1 MNSKNED
8 LDSKVVKKKVENN
21 SGLSEYQITLFTNR
35 IKNLTQHLK
44 NNKKELKIYVIPQV
58 NLDSVIETVPLL
70 QETLSECSKLAVQ
83 ANKMWVK
90 VLAVSKKPDMS
101 IDNVYRQLI
110 RVVYRQL
117 QVVYRPP
124 CLTVSASTL

>member
-44 NNKKELKIYVIPQV
+44 NNKKDFNTQRGLMKIVGKRRKLLSYLK
-58 NLDSVIETVPLL
+58 SKS
-70 QETLSECSKLAVQ
+70 SERYE
-83 ANKMWVK
+83 
-90 VLAVSKKPDMS
+90 S
-101 IDNVYRQLI
+101 IIKSLGLR
-110 RVVYRQL
+110 R
-117 QVVYRPP
+117 
-124 CLTVSASTL
+124 